1 MSRQTH
7 CHFYSHHLRILSIHE
22 LPRRQNIGIMEVMK
36 LNGGILMGQ
45 HPRILVVDD
54 EERIR
59 RLVRMYLERSGFE
72 VVEAEDGQTA
82 VNLALNEPFSL
93 IILDLMLPEMDGR
106 DVCTQIRQHYEVP
119 IMMLTAAGDEMNRIH
134 GFELGADDYVV
145 KPFSPRELVM
155 RVKALLKRAGE
166 PEFIKADMQQVLSF
180 PELVIHIDARRVEVG
195 GQEISLTPKEF
206 DLLVYM
212 SQRPDK
218 VFSREEL
225 LRDVWNYQFYGDQRT
240 VDTHIKRLRE
250 KLGQA
255 SERVSS
261 FIVTVWGVGYK
272 FEVFQ

>member
-1 MSRQTH
+1 MAQ
-7 CHFYSHHLRILSIHE
+7 
-22 LPRRQNIGIMEVMK
+22 K
-36 LNGGILMGQ
+36 
-45 HPRILVVDD
+45 PRILVVDD

-59 RLVRMYLERSGFE
+59 RLVRMYLERSGFD
-72 VVEAEDGQTA
+72 VIEAEDGKTA
-82 VNLALNEPFSL
+82 VDLAFSEPFSL

-106 DVCTQIRQHYEVP
+106 DVCAQIRQHYQTP

-166 PEFIKADMQQVLSF
+166 PEFTKTELQQVLSF
-180 PELVIHIDARRVEVG
+180 PSLDIHLEARRVEVNG
-195 GQEISLTPKEF
+195 EEISLTPKEF

-212 SQRPDK
+212 AQRPDK
-218 VFSREEL
+218 VFNREEL

-250 KLGQA
+250 KLGQI
-255 SERVSS
+255 SYGVSQY
-261 FIVTVWGVGYK
+261 IVTVWGVGYK
-272 FEVFQ
+272 FEVSV